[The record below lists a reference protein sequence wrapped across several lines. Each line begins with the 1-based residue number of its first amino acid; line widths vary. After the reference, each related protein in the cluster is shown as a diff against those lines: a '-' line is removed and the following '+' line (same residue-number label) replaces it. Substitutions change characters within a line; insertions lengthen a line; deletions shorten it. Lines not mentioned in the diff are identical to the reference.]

1 MQIILACALIKF
13 FIEKYEIY
21 YYYDT
26 FIAFFTDSDSLQW
39 HVESYFSSYYC
50 FF

>member
-26 FIAFFTDSDSLQW
+26 FIAFFTDSDSLQ
-39 HVESYFSSYYC
+39 
-50 FF
+50 